1 MLAKQIGLFFGSFNP
16 IHHGHLMLANF
27 LLTEVPFDEIWFV
40 VSPHNPHKSK
50 ENLAG
55 EYHRLEMVNLAI
67 ADFEPFRAI
76 DIEFSMPKPSY
87 TIDTLIRL
95 QEKYAKHRFALIM
108 GSDNLL
114 TFHKWKNYQL
124 ILQNFSVVVYPRKEH
139 HVSTDFNVKVVKAP
153 LIEISS
159 SFIREQIKKEKEIK
173 FYLPEKVYDYIEK
186 CGLYR

>member
-1 MLAKQIGLFFGSFNP
+1 MSGKQIGLFFGSFNP
-16 IHHGHLMLANF
+16 IHHGHLMLANY

-67 ADFEPFRAI
+67 ADFGKFRAL
-76 DIEFSMPKPSY
+76 DIEFSMPQPSY
-87 TIDTLIRL
+87 TIDTLVRL
-95 QEKYAKHRFALIM
+95 QEKYPKYHFSLII
-108 GSDNLL
+108 GSDNLS
-114 TFHKWKNYQL
+114 TFHKWKNYEL
-124 ILQNFSVVVYPRKEH
+124 ILKNFSVVVYPRKDYEL
-139 HVSTDFNVKVVKAP
+139 STDFDVKVVKAP

-159 SFIREQIKKEKEIK
+159 SFIREQIKKGKEIK

-186 CGLYR
+186 CGLYK